1 MATAEIELLGEAAN
15 GLEAI
20 DRARELH
27 PDMMLM
33 DLMMPRMNGIE
44 AIQIIKKEMPDIRIL
59 VITSYAEDDKVF
71 AAIKA
76 GAHGYLLKDTAPE
89 DLIRAIRDVHQ
100 GKSFLH
106 PSIAL
111 RVIQEISQPSSLPPV
126 EEPLTERE
134 VEVLKLV
141 AQGMT
146 NLNMAE
152 LLEISERTVGT
163 HISNIL
169 NKLHL
174 ANRTQAALYALRT
187 GIANLYS
194 NQDGDQ

>member
-169 NKLHL
+169 DKLHL